1 MKKHLFFV
9 VFLVSFL
16 MFSGEAKA
24 QQTLREPV
32 SSSQKSDDGALIAYP
47 NPTRDFIIVKAKNP
61 SLKVVNVTF
70 YSIIGTQ
77 VSETNV
83 NSNSAEIRLDR
94 LKPGKYLMRY
104 TSVSYTHIDVYKR
117 QSKTFDDG
125 FVIVQPT
132 VLCSGF

>member
-1 MKKHLFFV
+1 MCIRD
-9 VFLVSFL
+9 S
-16 MFSGEAKA
+16 
-24 QQTLREPV
+24 
-32 SSSQKSDDGALIAYP
+32 P

-104 TSVSYTHIDVYKR
+104 TLSDNTQKVT
-117 QSKTFDDG
+117 Q
-125 FVIVQPT
+125 IVKQ
-132 VLCSGF
+132 